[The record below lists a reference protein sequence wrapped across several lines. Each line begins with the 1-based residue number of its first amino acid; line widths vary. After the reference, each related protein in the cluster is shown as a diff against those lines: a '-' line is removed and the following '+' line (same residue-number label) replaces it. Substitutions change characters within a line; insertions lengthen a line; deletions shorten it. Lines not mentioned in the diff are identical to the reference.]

1 MDAAGNGQSLIID
14 TMGFLRG
21 AARRADE
28 SVGRAHE
35 GVSAAYGHAVRYRQ
49 VPGHARGVDTVPA
62 PSRLEGLARRRCDRW
77 ISNAA
82 ESVPTSCPPVGAVAS
97 EPRAGDHARMTD
109 EISAALETMVSR
121 FATMVR
127 SIGARHRLSDT
138 DLDEVLQ
145 EVRVRLWKSC
155 TTSEQ
160 IRALG
165 ASYVYRTATSAAL
178 DMLRRRRAHGGERG
192 ESMESVANELPALS
206 AAPDDALE
214 ARELEQR
221 VMAAIDSIPA
231 SRRPAV
237 RMYLNG
243 YDRAEIAELL
253 GWTEAK
259 TRNLLYRG
267 LGDLRARLADAGIR
281 EPI

>member
-1 MDAAGNGQSLIID
+1 MKLLHCEGSPSLCGNRSSQLTDPPIAGCRA
-14 TMGFLRG
+14 GFHPWGRQRLRTV
-21 AARRADE
+21 A
-28 SVGRAHE
+28 
-35 GVSAAYGHAVRYRQ
+35 SAA
-49 VPGHARGVDTVPA
+49 P
-62 PSRLEGLARRRCDRW
+62 
-77 ISNAA
+77 
-82 ESVPTSCPPVGAVAS
+82 
-97 EPRAGDHARMTD
+97 AGDHARMTD
-109 EISAALETMVSR
+109 EISAALETMVAR

-127 SIGARHRLSDT
+127 SIGARHRLADA

-160 IRALG
+160 IRGLG

-178 DMLRRRRAHGGERG
+178 DMLRRRRAHGADRSEPV
-192 ESMESVANELPALS
+192 ESVADVLPALAS
-206 AAPDDALE
+206 APDDLIE
-214 ARELEQR
+214 ARELEQQ
-221 VMAAIDSIPA
+221 VMAAIDTIPA
-231 SRRPAV
+231 SRRAIV

-253 GWTEAK
+253 GWSEAK

-267 LGDLRARLADAGIR
+267 LADLRARLADAGIR